1 MWPQSNSKPSIVLT
15 VLVQWS
21 KTMAHNVGIARH
33 TIIWIAGKKMVDVV
47 NLVVKLDLPRTPE
60 IQKDK
65 FKYESTFAST

>member
-1 MWPQSNSKPSIVLT
+1 
-15 VLVQWS
+15 
-21 KTMAHNVGIARH
+21 MAHNVGIARH